1 MKIFKTAIIFSAA
14 ATILLGI
21 TTKQTAIAGTLTL
34 GWDYTEDADRNDSL
48 GGIEKFELYGMAVKD
63 DWAAN
68 TIWVAIT
75 ANLPVIGHDTGPFLD
90 GNPNLPISNGNMG
103 WGDLFFDFSG
113 KNSYQDA
120 NDSRSLFGIR
130 FAPNNDSKAP
140 EIGVYSNVNATS
152 VVTENAGWWNLDNH
166 NYGLNNRTGREAGM
180 GDLAWNAPY
189 YGIYTTPT
197 TFDRSANH
205 IPNIIASGNKIG
217 DITMVGDAE
226 LAAAGFALGV
236 FPNSGKHTIGFKF
249 DKSLLPIGS
258 YTATLIEE
266 CNNDALAAIG
276 ATAVPEP
283 SSILATLLGFGTF
296 GVWRKRKQKLAA

>member
-1 MKIFKTAIIFSAA
+1 MNIFKTAILFSAA

-21 TTKQTAIAGTLTL
+21 TTEQTAVAGTLKL
-34 GWDYTEDADRNDSL
+34 DWNYTIDPSNDSL
-48 GGIEKFELYGMAVKD
+48 GGPEKFELHGMALKD

-75 ANLPVIGHDTGPFLD
+75 ANMPLTGIDTG
-90 GNPNLPISNGNMG
+90 NPYEGMTVSNGNIG

-113 KNSYQDA
+113 NNSYQNA
-120 NDSRSLFGIR
+120 NDSGSLFGIR

-140 EIGVYSNVNATS
+140 ETGVYSGVKATS
-152 VVTENAGWWNLDNH
+152 VVTENAGWWNLH
-166 NYGLNNRTGREAGM
+166 NQNSGLNRRTGVESGM
-180 GDLAWNAPY
+180 GDLAWNDPY

-197 TFDRSANH
+197 TFENSANH

-226 LAAAGFALGV
+226 LAAAGFALGE
-236 FPNSGKHTIGFKF
+236 FPARGKHTIGFKF
-249 DKSLLPIGS
+249 DKSLLPIGR
-258 YTATLIEE
+258 YTATLLQE
-266 CNNDALAAIG
+266 CNNDPLAAIG

-283 SSILATLLGFGTF
+283 SSILATMLGFGAF
-296 GVWRKRKQKLAA
+296 GVWRKRKQKLAT

>member
-1 MKIFKTAIIFSAA
+1 MKIFKTAILFSAA

-21 TTKQTAIAGTLTL
+21 TTKQTAIAGSLQL
-34 GWDYTEDADRNDSL
+34 GWNYTIDPSNDSL
-48 GGIEKFELYGMAVKD
+48 GGPEKFELHGMAVKD

-75 ANLPVIGHDTGPFLD
+75 ANLPRTGLDTG
-90 GNPNLPISNGNMG
+90 NPYEEMTVSNGNIG

-113 KNSYQDA
+113 SNSYQNA
-120 NDSRSLFGIR
+120 NDSGSLFGIR
-130 FAPNNDSKAP
+130 FAPNNDSKVP
-140 EIGVYSNVNATS
+140 ETGVYSGVKATS

-166 NYGLNNRTGREAGM
+166 NSGLNRRTGVEAGM
-180 GDLAWNAPY
+180 GDLAWNDPY

-197 TFDRSANH
+197 AFERSENH

-236 FPNSGKHTIGFKF
+236 FPKSGKHTIGLKF
-249 DKSLLPIGS
+249 DKSLLPVGS
-258 YTATLIEE
+258 YVATLIQE

-283 SSILATLLGFGTF
+283 SSILATMLGFGAF
-296 GVWRKRKQKLAA
+296 GVWRKRKQKLVA